1 MNVPVIQPGQLGA
14 LIALIVLV
22 VAIVLIVAHGNTYAL
37 DLIAALAV
45 ARLT

>member
-1 MNVPVIQPGQLGA
+1 MNVAMPVWSIGA
-14 LIALIVLV
+14 IIALIVLV
-22 VAIVLIVAHGNTYAL
+22 IAIVLIVAHGNTWAL